1 MNEFFTQLA
10 RQSLTGGWMI
20 LALILLRPLI
30 KKLPRWISCLLWAL
44 AAVRLVMPFSLES
57 KMSLVPQRIAA
68 PTQITPIIANIP
80 MAQPAL
86 QTAAPAAAQHFSWQ
100 EALPVLW
107 LIGGA
112 VMVIYALVSYIRILK
127 RVQVSIRV
135 GDKLYLCDQ
144 VRSPFIL
151 GIFRPRIY
159 LPSDMDEATTRLV
172 LSHERTHLRRGDHL
186 WKPLGYAL
194 LSIYWFNPLC
204 ALAYIFFCRDIE
216 QACDEAVIKNM
227 TPGDKKAYSAAL
239 LQCSLP
245 GHAIAACPLAFGEVG
260 VKQRI
265 QGVLNYRKPKFWV
278 MILSAVL
285 CTVLAVGFLTDPAE
299 ANEMEAGVSDSA
311 VLQEYPVYSS
321 PSEDA
326 RILYQLVPGQDY
338 TILSTQ
344 PIGDCLWAY
353 VECQDGK
360 THGWMI
366 LGQEISQDILNSP
379 GELGIFTQ
387 QTKIYSSPS
396 LQSRELAQGEVGE
409 AYTLIRWEP
418 IGNSVWGYVECQD
431 GKAFGW
437 ILLEEAE
444 EQPSLPEIKV
454 YSSPSENAH
463 VLCQLAPEE
472 DYTILER
479 KAIGNQ
485 IWAYVECNNGMTR
498 GWISMM
504 EGSESDTFLSGT
516 VTADRVNVRSGPGAS
531 YSAVGFLEY
540 GTEVI
545 ILEVASDGS
554 EQWGSIGP
562 DTWVNMNY
570 IQCQEDGQA
579 APDVLEAT
587 QYTIP
592 GTLQPTTYDGSG
604 EQHSF
609 TQQAKIYSSPSL
621 QSGELAQGEVGE
633 AYTLIRR
640 EPIGD
645 SVWGYVECQDGK
657 TFGWILLEESDEQS
671 QRQEIVVYR
680 NPSEDSVIV
689 CTLAPDEDYTILET
703 QPIDNHI
710 WGEIECQDGKTQ
722 GWILLANT
730 LDTVITGTVSGP
742 DNVNVRSG
750 PGTLHRTMGYL
761 EPGTEVSIFEV
772 VTSDDL
778 EWGRISGSGW
788 VCMRYIEHGDVAS
801 QDTEITYNSASN
813 ASTESY
819 TFSQETN
826 VYSSPSEQG
835 RIIGQAAAGE
845 VGTITRREFIGN
857 GSWAYLTCQSSGFQG
872 WVHLTEED
880 EALNYFREY
889 VDAYSQPEPDEVE
902 KHLYFS
908 SEYARE
914 FFRDNYCPITGWYPS
929 GIFRVN
935 NNLWGIQFSDP
946 ASGRMVYSFVGRMDN
961 RLYVFQNVRQ
971 VPEALSENLD
981 VARYEEENAMYLS
994 DEYMECYSV
1003 IKQLLPFANPTYVT
1017 VEDKGTKDYST
1028 ASPCPIEDVICGTD
1042 TWRVVPEPR
1051 SYGSPSCIITLAA
1064 RDGSVA
1070 TICDSSPVIAVS
1082 SAEGTQQWFQGYL
1095 TGEELVGMIYSWAK
1109 EIEWAP
1115 GE

>member
-1 MNEFFTQLA
+1 MMNEFFTQLA

-80 MAQPAL
+80 MAQPGVQA
-86 QTAAPAAAQHFSWQ
+86 AAPAAAQPFSWQ

-194 LSIYWFNPLC
+194 LSVYWFNPLC
-204 ALAYIFFCRDIE
+204 ALAYILFCRDIE

-299 ANEMEAGVSDSA
+299 ANEVEAGVTDSA

-409 AYTLIRWEP
+409 AY
-418 IGNSVWGYVECQD
+418 
-431 GKAFGW
+431 A
-437 ILLEEAE
+437 
-444 EQPSLPEIKV
+444 
-454 YSSPSENAH
+454 
-463 VLCQLAPEE
+463 
-472 DYTILER
+472 
-479 KAIGNQ
+479 
-485 IWAYVECNNGMTR
+485 
-498 GWISMM
+498 
-504 EGSESDTFLSGT
+504 
-516 VTADRVNVRSGPGAS
+516 
-531 YSAVGFLEY
+531 
-540 GTEVI
+540 
-545 ILEVASDGS
+545 
-554 EQWGSIGP
+554 
-562 DTWVNMNY
+562 
-570 IQCQEDGQA
+570 
-579 APDVLEAT
+579 
-587 QYTIP
+587 
-592 GTLQPTTYDGSG
+592 
-604 EQHSF
+604 
-609 TQQAKIYSSPSL
+609 
-621 QSGELAQGEVGE
+621 
-633 AYTLIRR
+633 LIRR

-657 TFGWILLEESDEQS
+657 TFGWILLEESEAQP

-689 CTLAPDEDYTILET
+689 CTLMPDEDYTILET

-710 WGEIECQDGKTQ
+710 WGEVECQDGKTQ
-722 GWILLANT
+722 GWILLAKT

-750 PGTLHRTMGYL
+750 PGTLYRTMGYL

-772 VTSDDL
+772 VTSDNL

-946 ASGRMVYSFVGRMDN
+946 ASGRMVYSFVGRMDE

-1082 SAEGTQQWFQGYL
+1082 SAEGTQQWYQGYL
-1095 TGEELVGMIYSWAK
+1095 TGEELVGMLYSWAK